1 METLKENFYELPGS
15 NLEKLEQLN
24 SEVFSKVNWGRW
36 VVFLSFAEQLGLTE
50 EEWELLFHFLVV
62 TLTQIWE

>member
-1 METLKENFYELPGS
+1 METVKENFYELPGS

-24 SEVFSKVNWGRW
+24 SEVFSKMNWGRW

>member
-50 EEWELLFHFLVV
+50 EEWELLFHFLVA